1 MAKKVIEAV
10 KKAVTKKPVKKV
22 AKKEVKKEVKITV
35 CMPCD
40 GRGLESPYALCSVC
54 HGSGQV

>member
-1 MAKKVIEAV
+1 MFMAKKVIEAV
-10 KKAVTKKPVKKV
+10 KKAVTKKP